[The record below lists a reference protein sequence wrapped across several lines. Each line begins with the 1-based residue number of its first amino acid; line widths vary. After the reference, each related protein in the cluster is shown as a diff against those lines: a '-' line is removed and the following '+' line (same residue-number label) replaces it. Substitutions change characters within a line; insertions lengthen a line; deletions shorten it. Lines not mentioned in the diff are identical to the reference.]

1 MKRLVTALVLVLA
14 VLAGTRPATAQQT
27 AVLRG
32 IVVSEADGSPISGA
46 TVLVVGST
54 VTVKTD
60 AGGLFSFK
68 VKPGSYQVSAN
79 RMGFSSETI
88 PAPSGKDLCIIL
100 KPLKK

>member
-1 MKRLVTALVLVLA
+1 MKRFVTVLTLAFALLT
-14 VLAGTRPATAQQT
+14 GSRPAVAQQT

-32 IVVSEADGSPISGA
+32 IVVSEADGSPVAGA
-46 TVLVVGST
+46 TVQVVGST

-79 RMGFSSETI
+79 RMGFSSETV
-88 PAPSGKDLCIIL
+88 PAPSGKDVCIIL
-100 KPLKK
+100 KPIKK